1 MSEKKLIVIDG
12 YSFLFRA
19 YHSMPALSRPKD
31 GTPVGAVYGFVSMM
45 MKVLSEM
52 KPTHIVIVFDAG
64 KKTFRNDLYPEYKA
78 HRPPAPDDLIPQFAL
93 VREAAKALNI
103 YVLEQEGY
111 EADDIIATL
120 SEISKSKQEEVLIV
134 SSDKDLTQLVNGHI
148 KMYDAIKSKIIS
160 SSDVEEKYGVV
171 PEKMR
176 DLLALVGDTSD
187 NIPGVP
193 GVGPKTAAEL
203 LNRFGDIDSI
213 FENLSEIKQ
222 PKRRESLENSRDI
235 VKLSRQLVSLCKDME
250 LEVDFETL
258 KSKPINDKNLLNF
271 LDEQGFR
278 TLVVRAKKMFGVED
292 IGSPSQVETKFDIS
306 PNLVTKISD
315 FKEIIQ
321 HASYYGEIAIYF
333 QPNFSFIDKI
343 KTSVDIH
350 SISIK
355 IAEKYIYYVPIR
367 SKKVEQ
373 GSLLESIDNGNKI
386 FFDEFIGAFK
396 GLIEDSS
403 IKKIV
408 WNHKAMLH
416 LIREADQTITP
427 RSFED
432 IMLMAYDLGSGR
444 DNTEFH
450 HLIEFFL
457 GEQDEISVSGITKA
471 RANLNSMDERSVMN
485 YVSKNA
491 YFLHRS
497 YQKLQ
502 PLLLENSMQYFYRKI
517 DLPLSTVVFKMEC
530 NGFKVEKDILLDLEK
545 TLDAKIDL
553 LSKEIYKTAGIEFNI
568 SSSQQLAD
576 VLFNHM
582 GIDPQKKLKKSGAYS
597 TNVEIL
603 EILQSEGHTI
613 ADLLIQWRKLTKLKS
628 TYTSSLVSHIES
640 SASGERIHSNFLI
653 ALTSTGRFSSTEP
666 NLQNIPVR
674 GEFAAEIRSAFVAK
688 EGYKILSLDYS
699 QIELRII
706 AHIANVKSLKEAF
719 QNNKDIHA
727 VTASE
732 IFGVDQ
738 ENIDSLL
745 RNKAKAINFGIIY
758 GISGY
763 GLAKNIGISRNEAND
778 YIQKYFEKYP
788 EILAFMESSKEF
800 AHAHGY
806 VKTIMKRRCYI
817 PNINSKDHNLRSF
830 SERAAIN
837 FPIQGSSSDIM
848 RNAMVSA
855 DKVIESLAL
864 DCKIILQV
872 HDELLFEVREDIV
885 EKVRDTLKKSMENI
899 VDISVPLVINTSIG
913 DSWRKV

>member
-1 MSEKKLIVIDG
+1 MSEEKLIVIDG

-45 MKVLSEM
+45 MKILSEM

-134 SSDKDLTQLVNGHI
+134 SSDKDLMQLVNGHI
-148 KMYDAIKSKIIS
+148 KMYDAMKSKVIS
-160 SSDVEEKYGVV
+160 SIDVEEKYGVV

-203 LNRFGDIDSI
+203 LNRFGNIDSI

-250 LEVDFETL
+250 LKVDFETL
-258 KSKPINDKNLLNF
+258 RAQPINDKNLLNF

-278 TLVVRAKKMFGVED
+278 TLVSRAKKMFGVED
-292 IGSPSQVETKFDIS
+292 VGSPSQVEPKFDIS
-306 PNLVTKISD
+306 PNIVTKLD
-315 FKEIIQ
+315 GFKEIIQ
-321 HASYYGEIAIYF
+321 HAAHHGEIAIYF

-350 SISIK
+350 SMSMK
-355 IAEKYIYYVPIR
+355 IGEKHIYYVPIR
-367 SKKVEQ
+367 SKKIEQ
-373 GSLLESIDNGNKI
+373 GSLLESVDNGNKI
-386 FFDEFIGAFK
+386 FFDEVINTLK
-396 GLIEDSS
+396 VLLEDSS

-408 WNHKAMLH
+408 WNHKTVLH
-416 LIREADQTITP
+416 LINEADQKITP

-450 HLIEFFL
+450 RLIEFFL

-471 RANLNSMDERSVMN
+471 RANLNAMDERAVMN
-485 YVSKNA
+485 YVSRNV
-491 YFLHRS
+491 YFLHRA

-502 PLLLENSMQYFYRKI
+502 PLLLENSIQSFYRKI

-530 NGFKVEKDILLDLEK
+530 NGFKVEKNILLDLEK
-545 TLDAKIDL
+545 TLDKKIDL

-576 VLFNHM
+576 VLFSHM
-582 GIDPQKKLKKSGAYS
+582 GLDPQKKLKKSGAYS

-603 EILQSEGHTI
+603 EILQLEGHTI

-628 TYTSSLVSHIES
+628 TYTSSLVSHVES
-640 SASGERIHSNFLI
+640 SSSGERIHSNFLL
-653 ALTSTGRFSSTEP
+653 ALTATGRFSSTEP
-666 NLQNIPVR
+666 NLQNIPVK
-674 GEFAAEIRSAFVAK
+674 GEFASEIRSAFVAK
-688 EGYKILSLDYS
+688 EGYKILALDYS

-719 QNNKDIHA
+719 RNNKDIHA

-732 IFGVDQ
+732 MFGVSQ
-738 ENIDSLL
+738 ENVDNSL

-763 GLAKNIGISRNEAND
+763 GLAKNIGISRNEATD

-788 EILAFMESSKEF
+788 EILTYMESSKEF
-800 AHAHGY
+800 AHRHGY
-806 VKTIMKRRCYI
+806 IETMMKRKCYI

-837 FPIQGSSSDIM
+837 FPIQGTDSDIM
-848 RNAMVSA
+848 RKAMVSA
-855 DKVIESLAL
+855 DEIIESSSL
-864 DCKIILQV
+864 DCKMILQV

-885 EKVRDTLKKSMENI
+885 EKARDILKKSMENI